1 MQTAWKTLLVA
12 LLVLVAGCS
21 GGAGGDDTTA
31 TAETENLTATV
42 TTTATGDG
50 GGDDTSGGN
59 DASGGDESAKSASF
73 EFNQSWDKQFRAGQY
88 YRYEV
93 ESPNLEE
100 TATYEWEVV
109 AVDGDNVTIRTT
121 VVADGTTTTQTV
133 TAPQD
138 QLYGELSGS
147 PSGSVATIGFDS
159 PYYSGVDGE
168 TLEVG
173 DGWEASGQN
182 GDVSF
187 KVESASSYAGLECA
201 NFVVRTNG
209 SVFWESCVSPES
221 PLPGYMAF
229 YEEEGDEEPAFE
241 MTLVE
246 YRAGD

>member
-1 MQTAWKTLLVA
+1 MNTVWKTLLVA
-12 LLVLVAGCS
+12 SLVLLAGC
-21 GGAGGDDTTA
+21 GGGVGGDDAATATQTTA
-31 TAETENLTATV
+31 AEDAAA
-42 TTTATGDG
+42 TTTAAS
-50 GGDDTSGGN
+50 GDDGESGSG
-59 DASGGDESAKSASF
+59 GGDESAKSATF
-73 EFNQSWDKQFRAGQY
+73 DFNQSWDKQFRAGQY

-93 ESPNLEE
+93 ESPNLDE

-109 AVDGDNVTIRTT
+109 SIDEENVTIRTT
-121 VVADGTTTTQTV
+121 VVADGTTTEQTV
-133 TAPQD
+133 TASRD
-138 QLYGELSGS
+138 QLYSELSGS
-147 PSGSVATIGFDS
+147 PSGSIATIGFNS

-187 KVESASSYAGLECA
+187 TVESTSNYAGLQCA
-201 NFVVRTNG
+201 DFVVRTNG

-246 YRAGD
+246 YRPGN